1 LITGSSSND
10 AENGSFP
17 RHGQGGCVFD
27 AAFLWENHSA
37 ISKPPN
43 AMLMRKDMIAAF
55 HDNAFGIDVDVRPS
69 FTPSL
74 TSITSI
80 MTHMATLLLT
90 IPNMLLRRL

>member
-1 LITGSSSND
+1 
-10 AENGSFP
+10 
-17 RHGQGGCVFD
+17 
-27 AAFLWENHSA
+27 
-37 ISKPPN
+37 
-43 AMLMRKDMIAAF
+43 MLMRKDMIAAF